1 MSQRRTRLVLGLA
14 GSLCGLFVLGAS
26 GTAQAQAKIAIV
38 NFQRAIEESAEGKAA
53 IGNLKGQVDRKQK
66 ELESKKE
73 ELKKLDE
80 ELAKLEA
87 SGVLKPDALQKKK
100 QELQAK
106 FQQLQQAAMRAQQ
119 ELGEQEAKV
128 TGPLQERVLRA
139 VATIAQRDKFT
150 LVLRSEMVLYPQQSE
165 YDITNEVLRKVNE
178 MGGSI
183 KPATAPTTPAAGGPK

>member
-14 GSLCGLFVLGAS
+14 GSLCGLFVMGAS
-26 GTAQAQAKIAIV
+26 GTAHAQAKIAIV
-38 NFQRAIEESAEGKAA
+38 NFQRAIEESTEGKTA

-66 ELESKKE
+66 ELEAKKE

-119 ELGEQEAKV
+119 ELGEQESKV
-128 TGPLQERVLRA
+128 TGPLQEKVLRA
-139 VATIAQRDKFT
+139 VAQIAQRDKFT
-150 LVLRSEMVLYPQQSE
+150 LVLRSEMVLYPTQSE

-178 MGGSI
+178 MGGTPR
-183 KPATAPTTPAAGGPK
+183 PATATPPAGGPK